1 MLPDALFRS
10 LMPLENPIGFGPVDF
25 IELGLTLLLVVLAL
39 TWRPWIAPLAARLA
53 RQPAWCLTG
62 LAALPV
68 VLRLTLLRNHPVPTP
83 DLYDEFGHLLVADTL
98 RHWRLA
104 NPPHAMHRFFETFF
118 VLQQPTYSSIYPLG
132 NGLMLAL
139 GWTILGLPWAGVLLS
154 MAALCGLCYWMLRGW
169 VTPGWALFGGV
180 LAVFEF
186 GPLNQWT
193 NNYWGGAFSAAAG
206 CLVFGALPRL
216 RNGGR
221 LRDGVLLGLGLA
233 MHWLS
238 RPYESIFLL
247 VGVGLFLLLLPRGRG
262 SVRGGAVFAAV
273 AILLPAVGITLLQN
287 KRVTGEWTTLPY
299 ALSQYQYGVPAAL
312 TFQKPPVPH
321 LQLTP
326 QQELDYRMQA
336 NFHPGADTLGSYLAR
351 MMFRIRYYRFYFY
364 PPLYLALVAFL
375 VSIRSYRWLWVAITC
390 LVFALGIN
398 FFPAFQFHYLA
409 AVVCLFL
416 LMSVK
421 GLERLSRLP
430 HGKEAVRLMVFLCI
444 AHFAFWYGAHL
455 TDLDVMRFD
464 VWDSINHQ
472 NPERRI
478 AVAKEIAQ
486 MPGKLLVFV
495 RYWPQ
500 HIFQDEWV
508 YNGADIDGQ
517 RVVWARDLGDSEN
530 RQLEHYYG
538 DRKYLLLEPDSRP
551 PRLGPYQAEA
561 PAAPPQAPAAAPQ
574 HPLIEL
580 ENVQ

>member
-1 MLPDALFRS
+1 
-10 LMPLENPIGFGPVDF
+10 
-25 IELGLTLLLVVLAL
+25 
-39 TWRPWIAPLAARLA
+39 
-53 RQPAWCLTG
+53 
-62 LAALPV
+62 
-68 VLRLTLLRNHPVPTP
+68 
-83 DLYDEFGHLLVADTL
+83 
-98 RHWRLA
+98 
-104 NPPHAMHRFFETFF
+104 
-118 VLQQPTYSSIYPLG
+118 
-132 NGLMLAL
+132 
-139 GWTILGLPWAGVLLS
+139 
-154 MAALCGLCYWMLRGW
+154 MLRVW
-169 VTPGWALFGGV
+169 VTPGWALLGGI

-216 RNGGR
+216 RNRVR
-221 LRDGVLLGLGLA
+221 LRDGVWVGVGLA
-233 MHWLS
+233 MHVLS
-238 RPYESIFLL
+238 RPYESIFLF
-247 VGVGLFLLLLPRGRG
+247 VGVGLFLLPLPRGRG
-262 SVRGGAVFAAV
+262 SVRSGSLLVAV
-273 AILLPAVGITLLQN
+273 AVLVPAVGITLLQN
-287 KRVTGEWTTLPY
+287 KRVTREWTTLPY

-375 VSIRSYRWLWVAITC
+375 VSIRSYRWLWVALTC
-390 LVFALGIN
+390 LLFALGIN

-421 GLERLSRLP
+421 GLERLSRLR
-430 HGKEAVRLMVFLCI
+430 HGKEAVRSIAFLCI

-478 AVAKEIAQ
+478 EVAKEIAQ

-551 PRLGPYQAEA
+551 PRLGRYQAEA
-561 PAAPPQAPAAAPQ
+561 MPAVVPEAAPKAPEAAPK

-580 ENVQ
+580 EQVQ